1 MICHSCKNLVPD
13 PYCQILQDLCARHT
27 NVPNVALWECKRI
40 RVVRLSVAFGLA
52 FKNRVLIEN
61 RFEYMIFDDARFIQ
75 FAVKHIGAKHTWVA
89 VFGEWLNLKMSLVV
103 KRIRER
109 D

>member
-1 MICHSCKNLVPD
+1 MTFHSCKNLVPD
-13 PYCQILQDLCARHT
+13 LSCQSWT
-27 NVPNVALWECKRI
+27 FVPDIPMFLMLHCGNANGPAC
-40 RVVRLSVAFGLA
+40 VRLSVAFGLV

-61 RFEYMIFDDARFIQ
+61 RFEYMIFDDARFIH
-75 FAVKHIGAKHTWVA
+75 FAVKHIGAKHRLPF
-89 VFGEWLNLKMSLVV
+89 FGEWLNLKMSLVV